1 MNLEWMGNIDAVF
14 FDMDGTLLD
23 SEPLTELAIS
33 KLLHRFGISDTL
45 DATQFHG
52 VTWKS
57 IANTLCGLYPELS
70 DVPVANELATFFM
83 VHLYPMP
90 LHQFLVLHKL

>member
-1 MNLEWMGNIDAVF
+1 MGNIDAVF

-33 KLLHRFGISDTL
+33 KLLHRFEISDTL

-52 VTWKS
+52 VTWKILRIHFAVCIQNS
-57 IANTLCGLYPELS
+57 LMYR
-70 DVPVANELATFFM
+70 
-83 VHLYPMP
+83 
-90 LHQFLVLHKL
+90 